1 VGLVENLGRVSLM
14 NVLVPLG
21 EFAYLVRFGSAEM
34 ARRWAVA
41 AKSAGD
47 WVVDVVPA
55 YDTVAVFLDPEDAR
69 LEQRADELSQLKPTR
84 DEVDPPR
91 IHQIPVLYDGLDLD
105 DVARVLALTRAEV
118 VSAHVS
124 QDYRIDA
131 IGFQPGFPYAGNLP
145 ESLRGL
151 PRRAS
156 PRTRVPAGSVAIVG
170 NQTAIYP
177 SESPGGWHLLG
188 RTPLRIVDMPNGHFP
203 IRVGDRLRFT
213 PIERDEFEIR
223 RGVLP

>member
-1 VGLVENLGRVSLM
+1 M
-14 NVLVPLG
+14 NELVPLG
-21 EFAYLVRFGSAEM
+21 EFALLACFTTADA

-41 AKSAGD
+41 AREAGG

-55 YDTVAVFLDPEDAR
+55 YETVAVFLDPDDER
-69 LEQRADELSQLKPTR
+69 LEEHTGQLSRLEPADE
-84 DEVDPPR
+84 EVDPPR
-91 IHQIPVLYDGLDLD
+91 VHEVPVLYDGLDLD
-105 DVARVLALTRAEV
+105 EVARVLGLSRGAV
-118 VSAHVS
+118 VSAHS
-124 QDYRIDA
+124 GREYRVDA
-131 IGFQPGFPYAGNLP
+131 IGFQPGFPYAGDLP
-145 ESLRGL
+145 EALRGL

-188 RTPLRIVDMPNGHFP
+188 RTPLRIVDVPNGTFP

-213 PIERDEFEIR
+213 PIEPEEFSAR
-223 RGVLP
+223 RGVLT